1 MSGKLNCTV
10 ITPEKT
16 FYDGEIDLSVIQTHD
31 GERAFLHNHSS
42 FVSKLGTGEIR
53 LKGNGSADFLFVE
66 GGIAEVKDNK
76 VVILAERAFSVHD
89 LDKAQIENRLK
100 ELALRKAELAKFS
113 PEREEISAEQTVLK
127 ARLKT
132 ALR

>member
-1 MSGKLNCTV
+1 MGGKLNCTV

-16 FYDGEIDLSVIQTHD
+16 FYEGEIDISVIHTHD
-31 GERAFLHNHSS
+31 GERAFLHNHTS
-42 FVSKLGTGEIR
+42 FVAKLGTGEIR
-53 LKGNGSADFLFVE
+53 LKGSGSTDFLFVE
-66 GGIAEVKDNK
+66 GGVAEVKDNK
-76 VVILAERAFSVHD
+76 VVILAERAFAIHD

-100 ELALRKAELAKFS
+100 ELESKKAGLAKFS
-113 PEREEISAEQTVLK
+113 PEREEISAEQSALK